1 MKVLESTFMPNKL
14 RKDELKMYM
23 KFLNKRYKEMK
34 VPAADRTF
42 MPKRDLKNPVIVSYR
57 LQI

>member
-1 MKVLESTFMPNKL
+1 
-14 RKDELKMYM
+14 M